1 MRYHLVTLGCPKNVA
16 DSDKLEALLRE
27 GHHEPTDRPARADLI
42 VVNTCGF
49 LGAAREE
56 SIDAVLRLALRK
68 RPGQKLVVA
77 GCLSQIYARQLQEEM
92 PEVDAFF
99 GVEAWEQVA
108 ALSGPPARL
117 PAYRTG
123 RPDRLAARAG
133 TAARPSHGR
142 PSGAEAPFH
151 TPEVS
156 WSPRPSA
163 YLKISDGCNAP
174 CAFCI
179 IPRIKGRLHSVEPEA
194 LVAEARRLAA
204 QGVQEL
210 VLVAQ
215 DSTAYGRDRGQRDG
229 LPELLERLAEAVPP
243 ADGGPWMRVMY
254 AYPGHVSARLARTM
268 ASLPQ
273 VCHYLDIPLQHAS
286 AAVLRRMRRPS
297 NPGRLRQM
305 FACLR
310 SAMPDI
316 ALRTTFIVGYPGE
329 TEAEFEEMLDFL
341 REMRFDHVGA
351 FVYSP
356 EPGTPAARA
365 PEQVPEAV
373 KRRRYRRL
381 MRVAQ
386 EVSLARNQEWLGR
399 ELTVLVESEAAS
411 AGGGSAQTGG
421 GPAAFGGGDGR
432 RPGGE
437 EVFAGRSYRDA
448 PEVDGLVLG
457 PGRPPPGSLVRVRVE
472 QALPYDLWGSLVS
485 S

>member
-16 DSDKLEALLRE
+16 DSDKLDALLRE
-27 GHHEPTDRPARADLI
+27 GCHEPTDRPARADLI

-49 LGAAREE
+49 LEAAREE
-56 SIDAVLRLALRK
+56 SIDAILRLALRK

-77 GCLSQIYARQLQEEM
+77 GCLSQIHARQLEEEM
-92 PEVDAFF
+92 PEVDALF

-108 ALSGPPARL
+108 ALAGSAKPRDASQS
-117 PAYRTG
+117 YRPT
-123 RPDRLAARAG
+123 
-133 TAARPSHGR
+133 
-142 PSGAEAPFH
+142 PFDI
-151 TPEVS
+151 PETS
-156 WSPRPSA
+156 RSPRPSA

-174 CAFCI
+174 CAFCM
-179 IPRIKGRLHSVEPEA
+179 IPRIKGRLHSVAPEA

-204 QGVQEL
+204 QGVREL

-229 LPELLERLAEAVPP
+229 LPELLERLAEAVPEV
-243 ADGGPWMRVMY
+243 PWIRVMY
-254 AYPGHVSARLARTM
+254 AYPGHVSARLARSM

-297 NPGRLRQM
+297 NPDHMRQM
-305 FACLR
+305 FARLR
-310 SAMPDI
+310 SAMPDV

-329 TEAEFEEMLDFL
+329 TEAEFEEMLDFV

-365 PEQVPEAV
+365 PDQVPQAV
-373 KRRRYRRL
+373 KRRRYQRL
-381 MRVAQ
+381 MRTAQ
-386 EVSLARNQEWLGR
+386 EVSLARNQEWVGR
-399 ELTVLVESEAAS
+399 EVTVLVESEAAC
-411 AGGGSAQTGG
+411 AGARPAQAKGRLAA
-421 GPAAFGGGDGR
+421 PAAGDGQLP
-432 RPGGE
+432 PGD
-437 EVFAGRSYRDA
+437 EVFVGRSYRDA
-448 PEVDGLVLG
+448 PEIDGLVLG
-457 PGRPPPGSLVRVRVE
+457 PGRPPAGSLVRVRIE
-472 QALPYDLWGSLVS
+472 QALPYDLWGSLTS

>member
-27 GHHEPTDRPARADLI
+27 GYNEPTDRPARADLI

-49 LGAAREE
+49 LEAAREE
-56 SIDAVLRLALRK
+56 SIDTILRLALRK

-77 GCLSQIYARQLQEEM
+77 GCLSQIYARQLHEEI
-92 PEVDAFF
+92 PEVDALF

-108 ALSGPPARL
+108 ALAGPA
-117 PAYRTG
+117 AC
-123 RPDRLAARAG
+123 RPDRRAG
-133 TAARPSHGR
+133 RAGAAARPRRAR
-142 PSGAEAPFH
+142 PSAAAAPSDM
-151 TPEVS
+151 PQAS
-156 WSPRPSA
+156 RSRRPSA

-179 IPRIKGRLHSVEPEA
+179 IPRIKGRLHSVEPDA
-194 LVAEARRLAA
+194 LVAEARQLAA

-229 LPELLERLAEAVPP
+229 LPELLESLAEAVPL
-243 ADGGPWMRVMY
+243 ANGGPWIRVMY

-297 NPGRLRQM
+297 NPDRLRQM
-305 FACLR
+305 FARLR

-329 TEAEFEEMLDFL
+329 TEAEFEEMLDFV
-341 REMRFDHVGA
+341 REVRFDHVGA

-356 EPGTPAARA
+356 EPGTAAARA

-386 EVSLARNQEWLGR
+386 EVSLARNQEWVGR

-411 AGGGSAQTGG
+411 
-421 GPAAFGGGDGR
+421 DGR
-432 RPGGE
+432 RPRGD

-457 PGRPPPGSLVRVRVE
+457 PGRPLPGSMVRVRVE

>member
-27 GHHEPTDRPARADLI
+27 GHHEPIDRPARADLI

-49 LGAAREE
+49 LEAAREE
-56 SIDAVLRLALRK
+56 SIDAILRLALGK

-77 GCLSQIYARQLQEEM
+77 GCLSQIYARQLQEEI
-92 PEVDAFF
+92 PEVDALF
-99 GVEAWEQVA
+99 GVEAWEQLA
-108 ALSGPPARL
+108 AL
-117 PAYRTG
+117 
-123 RPDRLAARAG
+123 AG
-133 TAARPSHGR
+133 TSTRLHHVPQSDGQ
-142 PSGAEAPFH
+142 APFDA
-151 TPEVS
+151 PKAS
-156 WSPRPSA
+156 RSPRPSA

-194 LVAEARRLAA
+194 LVADARRLAA

-215 DSTAYGRDRGQRDG
+215 DSTAHGRDRGQRDG
-229 LPELLERLAEAVPP
+229 LPDLLERLAEAVPQV
-243 ADGGPWMRVMY
+243 PWIRVMY

-273 VCHYLDIPLQHAS
+273 VCHYLDIPLQHTS

-297 NPGRLRQM
+297 NPNHLHQM
-305 FACLR
+305 FGRLR

-329 TEAEFEEMLDFL
+329 TEAEFEEMLDFVQ
-341 REMRFDHVGA
+341 EMRFDHVGA
-351 FVYSP
+351 FAYSP

-399 ELTVLVESEAAS
+399 ELTALVESEAA
-411 AGGGSAQTGG
+411 
-421 GPAAFGGGDGR
+421 GDGR
-432 RPGGE
+432 HPKGD

-457 PGRPPPGSLVRVRVE
+457 PGRPPPGTLVRVRVE
-472 QALPYDLWGSLVS
+472 EALPYDLWVSLVS

>member
-16 DSDKLEALLRE
+16 DSDRLEVLLRE
-27 GHHEPTDRPARADLI
+27 GHHEPTDRPVRADLI

-49 LGAAREE
+49 LEAAREE
-56 SIDAVLRLALRK
+56 SIDAILRLALRK
-68 RPGQKLVVA
+68 RAGQKLVVA
-77 GCLSQIYARQLQEEM
+77 GCLSQIYARQLKEEM
-92 PEVDAFF
+92 PEVDALF

-108 ALSGPPARL
+108 AL
-117 PAYRTG
+117 
-123 RPDRLAARAG
+123 AG
-133 TAARPSHGR
+133 
-142 PSGAEAPFH
+142 PSGAEAPFDI
-151 TPEVS
+151 PEAS
-156 WSPRPSA
+156 RSPRPSA

-174 CAFCI
+174 CSFCI

-204 QGVQEL
+204 QGVREL

-229 LPELLERLAEAVPP
+229 LPELLERLAEAVPS
-243 ADGGPWMRVMY
+243 ADGGPWIRVMY

-297 NPGRLRQM
+297 DPDRLRQM
-305 FACLR
+305 FARLR

-329 TEAEFEEMLDFL
+329 TEAEFEEMLDFVQ
-341 REMRFDHVGA
+341 EMRFDHVGA

-356 EPGTPAARA
+356 EPGTAAARA

-386 EVSLARNQEWLGR
+386 EVSLARNQEWVGR

-411 AGGGSAQTGG
+411 
-421 GPAAFGGGDGR
+421 DGR
-432 RPGGE
+432 RPKGD

-457 PGRPPPGSLVRVRVE
+457 PGRPPPGSMVRVRIE
-472 QALPYDLWGSLVS
+472 RALPYDLWGSLVS

>member
-16 DSDKLEALLRE
+16 DSDKLEALLR
-27 GHHEPTDRPARADLI
+27 GGYHEPTDRPARADLI

-49 LGAAREE
+49 LEAAREE
-56 SIDAVLRLALRK
+56 SIDTILRLALRK

-77 GCLSQIYARQLQEEM
+77 GCLSQIYARQLRKEV
-92 PEVDAFF
+92 PEVDALF

-108 ALSGPPARL
+108 ALAGPPA
-117 PAYRTG
+117 G
-123 RPDRLAARAG
+123 RAG
-133 TAARPSHGR
+133 TAARPRHAR
-142 PSGAEAPFH
+142 PSGAEAPFD
-151 TPEVS
+151 TLEAS
-156 WSPRPSA
+156 RSPRPSA

-215 DSTAYGRDRGQRDG
+215 DSTAYGRDRGQHDG
-229 LPELLERLAEAVPP
+229 LPELLERLAEALPP
-243 ADGGPWMRVMY
+243 ADGGPWIRVMY

-297 NPGRLRQM
+297 NPDRLRQM
-305 FACLR
+305 FARLR

-329 TEAEFEEMLDFL
+329 TEAEFEEMLDFV

-381 MRVAQ
+381 MRLAQ
-386 EVSLARNQEWLGR
+386 EVSLARNQEWVGR

-421 GPAAFGGGDGR
+421 RLAAFGGGDGR
-432 RPGGE
+432 RPMGD

-457 PGRPPPGSLVRVRVE
+457 PGRPPPGSMVRVRVE
-472 QALPYDLWGSLVS
+472 RALPYDLWGSPVS

>member
-1 MRYHLVTLGCPKNVA
+1 VRYHLVTLGCPKNVA
-16 DSDKLEALLRE
+16 DSEKLEVLLRE
-27 GHHEPTDRPARADLI
+27 GRHEPTDRPAHADLI

-49 LGAAREE
+49 LEAAREE
-56 SIDAVLRLALRK
+56 SIDTILRLALRK

-77 GCLSQIYARQLQEEM
+77 GCLSQIYARQLREEM
-92 PEVDAFF
+92 PEVDALF

-108 ALSGPPARL
+108 AL
-117 PAYRTG
+117 
-123 RPDRLAARAG
+123 AG
-133 TAARPSHGR
+133 TAACPRHAR
-142 PSGAEAPFH
+142 PSGAEAPPDI
-151 TPEVS
+151 PES
-156 WSPRPSA
+156 SRGPRPSA

-179 IPRIKGRLHSVEPEA
+179 IPRIKGRLHSVEAEA

-215 DSTAYGRDRGQRDG
+215 DSTAYGRDRGHHDG
-229 LPELLERLAEAVPP
+229 LPDLLERLAEAVPP
-243 ADGGPWMRVMY
+243 ANGGPWIRVMY

-268 ASLPQ
+268 ASLSQ

-297 NPGRLRQM
+297 NPDRLRGM
-305 FACLR
+305 FARLR

-329 TEAEFEEMLDFL
+329 TEAEFEEMLEFV
-341 REMRFDHVGA
+341 REVRFDHVGA
-351 FVYSP
+351 FIYSP
-356 EPGTPAARA
+356 EPGTAAARA
-365 PEQVPEAV
+365 SEQVPDAV

-386 EVSLARNQEWLGR
+386 EMSLSRNLEWVGR

-411 AGGGSAQTGG
+411 AGGGG
-421 GPAAFGGGDGR
+421 GPRRGGD
-432 RPGGE
+432 

-457 PGRPPPGSLVRVRVE
+457 PGRPPPGSMVRVRVE

>member
-16 DSDKLEALLRE
+16 DSEKLEALLRE
-27 GHHEPTDRPARADLI
+27 GYHEPADRPADADLI

-49 LGAAREE
+49 LEAARQE
-56 SIDAVLRLALRK
+56 SIDAVLRLALGK
-68 RPGQKLVVA
+68 RLGQKLVVA
-77 GCLSQIYARQLQEEM
+77 GCLTQLDARQLKDEA

-108 ALSGPPARL
+108 AL
-117 PAYRTG
+117 
-123 RPDRLAARAG
+123 AG
-133 TAARPSHGR
+133 TASRPDAGALRTIPETSRGR
-142 PSGAEAPFH
+142 
-151 TPEVS
+151 
-156 WSPRPSA
+156 RPSA
-163 YLKISDGCNAP
+163 YLKISDGCDAH
-174 CAFCI
+174 CAFCL
-179 IPRIKGRLHSVEPEA
+179 IPRLKGRLHSVEPDT

-215 DSTAYGRDRGQRDG
+215 DSTAYGRDRGHPDG

-243 ADGGPWMRVMY
+243 ADCGPWIRVMY

-297 NPGRLRQM
+297 NPHHVRQM
-305 FACLR
+305 FARLR
-310 SAMPDI
+310 SAMPDV

-329 TEAEFEEMLDFL
+329 TEAEFEEMLEFV
-341 REMRFDHVGA
+341 REVRFDHVGA

-365 PEQVPEAV
+365 SEQVPESV

-381 MRVAQ
+381 MCVAQ
-386 EVSLARNQEWLGR
+386 EVSLARNQEWVGR
-399 ELTVLVESEAAS
+399 ELTVLVESEETS
-411 AGGGSAQTGG
+411 
-421 GPAAFGGGDGR
+421 DGR
-432 RPGGE
+432 RPGGD

-457 PGRPPPGSLVRVRVE
+457 SGRPPPGSMVRVRVE

>member
-27 GHHEPTDRPARADLI
+27 GYHEPTDRPARAELI

-49 LGAAREE
+49 LETAREE
-56 SIDAVLRLALRK
+56 SIDAILRLALRK

-77 GCLSQIYARQLQEEM
+77 GCLSQIYARQLQEEV
-92 PEVDAFF
+92 PEVDVLF

-108 ALSGPPARL
+108 AL
-117 PAYRTG
+117 
-123 RPDRLAARAG
+123 AG
-133 TAARPSHGR
+133 TAARPR
-142 PSGAEAPFH
+142 GARLPDGQPPFGILE
-151 TPEVS
+151 TSE
-156 WSPRPSA
+156 SPRPSV
-163 YLKISDGCNAP
+163 YLKISDGCNAL
-174 CAFCI
+174 CAFCL
-179 IPRIKGRLHSVEPEA
+179 IPRIKGRLHSAEPEA

-204 QGVQEL
+204 QGAQEL

-215 DSTAYGRDRGQRDG
+215 DSTAYGRDRGKRDG
-229 LPELLERLAEAVPP
+229 LPELLERLADAVPQV
-243 ADGGPWMRVMY
+243 PWIRVMY

-273 VCHYLDIPLQHAS
+273 VCHYLDIPLQHTS

-297 NPGRLRQM
+297 NPDRVRRMFARLR
-305 FACLR
+305 FV
-310 SAMPDI
+310 MPDI

-329 TEAEFEEMLDFL
+329 TEAEFEQLLDFV

-351 FVYSP
+351 FIYSP

-365 PEQVPEAV
+365 PDQVPQAV

-386 EVSLARNQEWLGR
+386 EVSLVRNREWVGR

-411 AGGGSAQTGG
+411 AGGG
-421 GPAAFGGGDGR
+421 GDGR
-432 RPGGE
+432 RSGGD

-457 PGRPPPGSLVRVRVE
+457 PGCPAPGSMVRVRVE
-472 QALPYDLWGSLVS
+472 QALPYDLWGSVLS

>member
-27 GHHEPTDRPARADLI
+27 GHHEPVDRPARADLI

-49 LGAAREE
+49 LEAAREE
-56 SIDAVLRLALRK
+56 SIDAILRLALGK

-92 PEVDAFF
+92 PEVDALF

-108 ALSGPPARL
+108 ALVGTSAQPR
-117 PAYRTG
+117 
-123 RPDRLAARAG
+123 RASQSDG
-133 TAARPSHGR
+133 Q
-142 PSGAEAPFH
+142 APFDA
-151 TPEVS
+151 PEAS
-156 WSPRPSA
+156 RSPRPSA

-179 IPRIKGRLHSVEPEA
+179 IPRIKGHLHSAEPEA

-229 LPELLERLAEAVPP
+229 LPELLERLAEAAPQVP
-243 ADGGPWMRVMY
+243 WFRVMY

-273 VCHYLDIPLQHAS
+273 VCHYLDIPLQHVS
-286 AAVLRRMRRPS
+286 AAALRRMRRPS
-297 NPGRLRQM
+297 NPDHLRQM
-305 FACLR
+305 FARLR

-329 TEAEFEEMLDFL
+329 TEAEFEEMLGFVQ
-341 REMRFDHVGA
+341 EMRFDHVGA

-365 PEQVPEAV
+365 PEQVPEPV

-399 ELTVLVESEAAS
+399 ELMVLVESEAAS
-411 AGGGSAQTGG
+411 AG
-421 GPAAFGGGDGR
+421 R
-432 RPGGE
+432 RPRGD

-457 PGRPPPGSLVRVRVE
+457 PGRPSPGSLVRVRVE
-472 QALPYDLWGSLVS
+472 EALPYDLWGSLVS
-485 S
+485 C

>member
-16 DSDKLEALLRE
+16 DSDRLEALLRE

-49 LGAAREE
+49 LEAAREE
-56 SIDAVLRLALRK
+56 SIDAILRLALRK
-68 RPGQKLVVA
+68 RVGQKLVVA
-77 GCLSQIYARQLQEEM
+77 GCLSQIYARQLQKEM
-92 PEVDAFF
+92 PEVDALF

-108 ALSGPPARL
+108 AL
-117 PAYRTG
+117 
-123 RPDRLAARAG
+123 AG
-133 TAARPSHGR
+133 TGTRSRDPR
-142 PSGAEAPFH
+142 PSGGETPFD
-151 TPEVS
+151 
-156 WSPRPSA
+156 SPRPSA
-163 YLKISDGCNAP
+163 YLKIADGCNAP

-179 IPRIKGRLHSVEPEA
+179 IPRIKGRLHSAEPEA
-194 LVAEARRLAA
+194 LIAEARRLVA

-229 LPELLERLAEAVPP
+229 LPGLLERLAEAVP
-243 ADGGPWMRVMY
+243 AAGRGPWIRVMY

-297 NPGRLRQM
+297 NPDRLSQM
-305 FACLR
+305 FARLR

-329 TEAEFEEMLDFL
+329 TEAEFEEMLDFV

-356 EPGTPAARA
+356 EPHTPAARVL
-365 PEQVPEAV
+365 EQVPEAV

-386 EVSLARNQEWLGR
+386 EVSLARNQELVGR
-399 ELTVLVESEAAS
+399 ELTVLVESAGRPRVGAEAA
-411 AGGGSAQTGG
+411 T
-421 GPAAFGGGDGR
+421 DGR
-432 RPGGE
+432 RPRE
-437 EVFAGRSYRDA
+437 DEVFAGRSYRDA

-457 PGRPPPGSLVRVRVE
+457 PGQPPPGSLVRVRVE
-472 QALPYDLWGSLVS
+472 QALPYDLWGSVVS

>member
-49 LGAAREE
+49 LEAARDE

-108 ALSGPPARL
+108 AL
-117 PAYRTG
+117 
-123 RPDRLAARAG
+123 AG

-156 WSPRPSA
+156 RSPRPSA

-194 LVAEARRLAA
+194 VVAEARRLAA

-399 ELTVLVESEAAS
+399 DLTVLVESEAAS

-421 GPAAFGGGDGR
+421 GLAAFVGGDGR
-432 RPGGE
+432 RSRGE

>member
-1 MRYHLVTLGCPKNVA
+1 VRYHLVTLGCPKNVA
-16 DSDKLEALLRE
+16 DSEKLEVLLRE
-27 GHHEPTDRPARADLI
+27 GRHEPTDRPAHADLI

-49 LGAAREE
+49 LEAAREE
-56 SIDAVLRLALRK
+56 SIDAILRLALRK

-77 GCLSQIYARQLQEEM
+77 GCLSQIYARQLREEM
-92 PEVDAFF
+92 PEVDALF

-108 ALSGPPARL
+108 ALAGP
-117 PAYRTG
+117 
-123 RPDRLAARAG
+123 
-133 TAARPSHGR
+133 AARPRHAR
-142 PSGAEAPFH
+142 PSGAEAPFDIL
-151 TPEVS
+151 EAS
-156 WSPRPSA
+156 RGPRPSA

-179 IPRIKGRLHSVEPEA
+179 IPRIKGRLHSVEAEA

-215 DSTAYGRDRGQRDG
+215 DSTAYGRDRGHHDG
-229 LPELLERLAEAVPP
+229 LPDLLERLAEAVPP
-243 ADGGPWMRVMY
+243 ASGGPWIRVMY

-286 AAVLRRMRRPS
+286 AAVLCRMRRPS
-297 NPGRLRQM
+297 NPDRLRQM
-305 FACLR
+305 FARLR

-329 TEAEFEEMLDFL
+329 TEAEFEEMLDFA
-341 REMRFDHVGA
+341 REVRFDHVGA
-351 FVYSP
+351 FIYSP
-356 EPGTPAARA
+356 ESGTAAARA

-386 EVSLARNQEWLGR
+386 EMSLSRNLEWVGR

-411 AGGGSAQTGG
+411 AGGGG
-421 GPAAFGGGDGR
+421 GPRKGGD
-432 RPGGE
+432 

-457 PGRPPPGSLVRVRVE
+457 PGRPPPGSMVRVRVE

>member
-1 MRYHLVTLGCPKNVA
+1 
-16 DSDKLEALLRE
+16 
-27 GHHEPTDRPARADLI
+27 
-42 VVNTCGF
+42 
-49 LGAAREE
+49 
-56 SIDAVLRLALRK
+56 
-68 RPGQKLVVA
+68 VVA

-92 PEVDAFF
+92 PEVDALF

-108 ALSGPPARL
+108 ALADT
-117 PAYRTG
+117 AG
-123 RPDRLAARAG
+123 RPRQA
-133 TAARPSHGR
+133 R
-142 PSGAEAPFH
+142 PSGAEAPFDI
-151 TPEVS
+151 PEAS
-156 WSPRPSA
+156 RSARPSA

-179 IPRIKGRLHSVEPEA
+179 IPRIKGRLHSVEAEV

-215 DSTAYGRDRGQRDG
+215 DSTAYGRDRGHHDG

-243 ADGGPWMRVMY
+243 ADGGPWIRVMY

-297 NPGRLRQM
+297 NAHHVRQM
-305 FACLR
+305 FARLR
-310 SAMPDI
+310 STMPDV

-329 TEAEFEEMLDFL
+329 TETEFEEMLEFV
-341 REMRFDHVGA
+341 REVRFDHVGA

-386 EVSLARNQEWLGR
+386 EVSLARNQEWVGR

-411 AGGGSAQTGG
+411 
-421 GPAAFGGGDGR
+421 DGR
-432 RPGGE
+432 RPKGDD
-437 EVFAGRSYRDA
+437 VFAGRSYRDA

-457 PGRPPPGSLVRVRVE
+457 PGRPSPGSMVRVRVE
-472 QALPYDLWGSLVS
+472 QALPYDLWGRLVS

>member
-16 DSDKLEALLRE
+16 DSDRLEVLLRE
-27 GHHEPTDRPARADLI
+27 GHHEPTDRPVRADLI

-49 LGAAREE
+49 LEAAREE
-56 SIDAVLRLALRK
+56 SIDAILRLALRK

-77 GCLSQIYARQLQEEM
+77 GCLSQIYARQLKEEM
-92 PEVDAFF
+92 PEVDALF

-108 ALSGPPARL
+108 ALAGPS
-117 PAYRTG
+117 
-123 RPDRLAARAG
+123 AAV
-133 TAARPSHGR
+133 
-142 PSGAEAPFH
+142 APFDI
-151 TPEVS
+151 PEAS
-156 WSPRPSA
+156 RSPRPSA

-174 CAFCI
+174 CAFCL

-194 LVAEARRLAA
+194 LVAEARRLFA
-204 QGVQEL
+204 QGVAEL

-215 DSTAYGRDRGQRDG
+215 DSTAYGRDRGQGDG
-229 LPELLERLAEAVPP
+229 LPELLERLAEALPSG
-243 ADGGPWMRVMY
+243 DGGPWIRVMY
-254 AYPGHVSARLARTM
+254 AYPGHVSARLVRTM

-286 AAVLRRMRRPS
+286 SAVLRRMRRPS
-297 NPGRLRQM
+297 DPDRVRQM
-305 FACLR
+305 FARLR

-329 TEAEFEEMLDFL
+329 TEAEFEEMLDFVQ
-341 REMRFDHVGA
+341 EIRFDHVGA
-351 FVYSP
+351 FVYSA

-386 EVSLARNQEWLGR
+386 EVSLARNQEWVGQ
-399 ELTVLVESEAAS
+399 ELTVLVESAGRPPVGAEAAS
-411 AGGGSAQTGG
+411 
-421 GPAAFGGGDGR
+421 DGR
-432 RPGGE
+432 RQKGD

-472 QALPYDLWGSLVS
+472 RALPYDLWGSIVPS
-485 S
+485 

>member
-27 GHHEPTDRPARADLI
+27 GYHEPTDRPARADLI

-49 LGAAREE
+49 LETAREE
-56 SIDAVLRLALRK
+56 SIDAILRLALRK

-92 PEVDAFF
+92 PEVDALF

-108 ALSGPPARL
+108 ALADT
-117 PAYRTG
+117 AG
-123 RPDRLAARAG
+123 RPRQA
-133 TAARPSHGR
+133 R
-142 PSGAEAPFH
+142 PSGAEAPFDI
-151 TPEVS
+151 PEAS
-156 WSPRPSA
+156 RSARPSA

-179 IPRIKGRLHSVEPEA
+179 IPRIKGRLHSVEAEV

-215 DSTAYGRDRGQRDG
+215 DSTAYGRDRGHHDG

-243 ADGGPWMRVMY
+243 ADGGPWIRVMY

-297 NPGRLRQM
+297 NAHHVRQM
-305 FACLR
+305 FARLR
-310 SAMPDI
+310 STMPDV

-329 TEAEFEEMLDFL
+329 TETEFEEMLEFV
-341 REMRFDHVGA
+341 REVRFDHVGA

-386 EVSLARNQEWLGR
+386 EVSLARNQEWVGR

-411 AGGGSAQTGG
+411 
-421 GPAAFGGGDGR
+421 DGR
-432 RPGGE
+432 RPKGDD
-437 EVFAGRSYRDA
+437 VFAGRSYRDA

-457 PGRPPPGSLVRVRVE
+457 PGRPSPGSMVRVRVE
-472 QALPYDLWGSLVS
+472 QALPYDLWGRLVS

>member
-27 GHHEPTDRPARADLI
+27 GYHEPTDRPARADLI

-49 LGAAREE
+49 LEAAREE
-56 SIDAVLRLALRK
+56 SIDAILRLALRK

-77 GCLSQIYARQLQEEM
+77 GCLSQIYARQLREEM
-92 PEVDAFF
+92 PEVDALF

-108 ALSGPPARL
+108 ALAGPPA
-117 PAYRTG
+117 G
-123 RPDRLAARAG
+123 RAG
-133 TAARPSHGR
+133 TAGRPGQARPSGV
-142 PSGAEAPFH
+142 EAPFH
-151 TPEVS
+151 IPEAS
-156 WSPRPSA
+156 PSPRPSA

-243 ADGGPWMRVMY
+243 ADCGPWIRVMY

-297 NPGRLRQM
+297 NPHHVRQM
-305 FACLR
+305 FARLR
-310 SAMPDI
+310 SAMPDV

-329 TEAEFEEMLDFL
+329 TEAEFEEMLDFV
-341 REMRFDHVGA
+341 REVRFDHVGA
-351 FVYSP
+351 FIYSP

-365 PEQVPEAV
+365 SEQVPESV

-381 MRVAQ
+381 MCVAQ
-386 EVSLARNQEWLGR
+386 EVSLARNQEWVGR
-399 ELTVLVESEAAS
+399 ELTVLVESEETS
-411 AGGGSAQTGG
+411 
-421 GPAAFGGGDGR
+421 DGR
-432 RPGGE
+432 RPGGD

-457 PGRPPPGSLVRVRVE
+457 SGRPPPGSMVRVRVE

>member
-16 DSDKLEALLRE
+16 DSDKLEVLLRE

-49 LGAAREE
+49 LEAAREE
-56 SIDAVLRLALRK
+56 SIDAILRLALRK

-77 GCLSQIYARQLQEEM
+77 GCLSQIYPRQLQEEM
-92 PEVDAFF
+92 PEVDAVF

-108 ALSGPPARL
+108 ALAGPPACL
-117 PAYRTG
+117 
-123 RPDRLAARAG
+123 PDRLAARAG
-133 TAARPSHGR
+133 TAARPRQAR
-142 PSGAEAPFH
+142 PPGAEAPFDVA
-151 TPEVS
+151 EAS
-156 WSPRPSA
+156 RSPRPSA

-179 IPRIKGRLHSVEPEA
+179 IPRIKGRLNSVEPEA
-194 LVAEARRLAA
+194 LVAEAKRLAA
-204 QGVQEL
+204 HGVQEL

-229 LPELLERLAEAVPP
+229 LPELLGRLAEAVPP
-243 ADGGPWMRVMY
+243 ADGGPWIRVMY

-297 NPGRLRQM
+297 NPDRLRQM
-305 FACLR
+305 FARLR

-329 TEAEFEEMLDFL
+329 TEAEFEEMLDFVQ
-341 REMRFDHVGA
+341 EMRFDHVGA

-373 KRRRYRRL
+373 KRRRYQRL

-386 EVSLARNQEWLGR
+386 EVSLARNQEWVGR

-411 AGGGSAQTGG
+411 
-421 GPAAFGGGDGR
+421 DGR
-432 RPGGE
+432 RPRGD

-457 PGRPPPGSLVRVRVE
+457 PGRPPPGSMVRVRVE
-472 QALPYDLWGSLVS
+472 RALPYDLWGSLVS

>member
-27 GHHEPTDRPARADLI
+27 GYHEPTDRPARADLI

-49 LGAAREE
+49 LEAAREE
-56 SIDAVLRLALRK
+56 SIDAILRLALRK
-68 RPGQKLVVA
+68 RPRQKLVVA

-92 PEVDAFF
+92 PEVDALF

-108 ALSGPPARL
+108 AL
-117 PAYRTG
+117 
-123 RPDRLAARAG
+123 AG
-133 TAARPSHGR
+133 TAGRPRQAR

-151 TPEVS
+151 IPEAS
-156 WSPRPSA
+156 RSPRPSA

-215 DSTAYGRDRGQRDG
+215 DSTAYGRDRGHHDG
-229 LPELLERLAEAVPP
+229 LPELLARLAEAVPP
-243 ADGGPWMRVMY
+243 ADGGPWIRVMY

-297 NPGRLRQM
+297 NPDRSRQM
-305 FACLR
+305 FARLR
-310 SAMPDI
+310 SAMPDV

-329 TEAEFEEMLDFL
+329 TEAEFEEMLDFV

-356 EPGTPAARA
+356 EPGTAAARA

-386 EVSLARNQEWLGR
+386 EVSLARNQEWVGR
-399 ELTVLVESEAAS
+399 ELTVLVESE
-411 AGGGSAQTGG
+411 GSS
-421 GPAAFGGGDGR
+421 DGR
-432 RPGGE
+432 RPGRD

-457 PGRPPPGSLVRVRVE
+457 PGHPPPGSMVRVRVE
-472 QALPYDLWGSLVS
+472 QALPYDLWGRLVS

>member
-27 GHHEPTDRPARADLI
+27 GYHEPTDRPARADLI

-49 LGAAREE
+49 LEAAREE
-56 SIDAVLRLALRK
+56 SIDAILRLALRK

-92 PEVDAFF
+92 PEVDALF

-108 ALSGPPARL
+108 AL
-117 PAYRTG
+117 
-123 RPDRLAARAG
+123 AG
-133 TAARPSHGR
+133 TAARPRHAR
-142 PSGAEAPFH
+142 PSGAEAPLDI
-151 TPEVS
+151 PEAS
-156 WSPRPSA
+156 RGPRPSA

-204 QGVQEL
+204 QGAKEL

-243 ADGGPWMRVMY
+243 ANGGPWIRVMY

-297 NPGRLRQM
+297 NPDCLRQM
-305 FACLR
+305 FARLR

-329 TEAEFEEMLDFL
+329 TEAEFEEMLDFV
-341 REMRFDHVGA
+341 REVRFDHVGA
-351 FVYSP
+351 FIYSP

-411 AGGGSAQTGG
+411 
-421 GPAAFGGGDGR
+421 DGR
-432 RPGGE
+432 RAKGDD
-437 EVFAGRSYRDA
+437 VFAGRSYRDA

-457 PGRPPPGSLVRVRVE
+457 TGRPLPGSMVRVRVE
-472 QALPYDLWGSLVS
+472 QALPYDLWGNLVS

>member
-27 GHHEPTDRPARADLI
+27 GHHEPIDRPARADLI

-49 LGAAREE
+49 LEAARGE
-56 SIDAVLRLALRK
+56 SIDAILRLALRK

-92 PEVDAFF
+92 PEVDALF

-108 ALSGPPARL
+108 VL
-117 PAYRTG
+117 
-123 RPDRLAARAG
+123 AG
-133 TAARPSHGR
+133 TARPRYASQSDR
-142 PSGAEAPFH
+142 QAPFD
-151 TPEVS
+151 TPEAS
-156 WSPRPSA
+156 RSPRPSA

-179 IPRIKGRLHSVEPEA
+179 IPRIKGRLHSAEPEA
-194 LVAEARRLAA
+194 LIAEARRLAA

-243 ADGGPWMRVMY
+243 ADGEPWIRVMY

-297 NPGRLRQM
+297 NPDRLRQM
-305 FACLR
+305 FARLR

-329 TEAEFEEMLDFL
+329 TEAEFEEMLDFV

-365 PEQVPEAV
+365 PEQVPQAV

-386 EVSLARNQEWLGR
+386 EVSLARNQEWVGR

-411 AGGGSAQTGG
+411 AG
-421 GPAAFGGGDGR
+421 R
-432 RPGGE
+432 RPRGD

-457 PGRPPPGSLVRVRVE
+457 PGRLPPGSLVRVRVE